1 MIAQAE
7 PIAGRRGRKIKIRSL
22 FQYFDI
28 HSKHIVVAI
37 IEIFRTSNLLNE
49 IQIVNNII
57 IRVRVGLIIFFSI
70 IILRYT
76 MQSII

>member
-22 FQYFDI
+22 FQYFDKK
-28 HSKHIVVAI
+28 SKNIVVAI
-37 IEIFRTSNLLNE
+37 IIIFGTSSLLNE

-57 IRVRVGLIIFFSI
+57 IRVRVGLIIFFF
-70 IILRYT
+70 IILLLYI
-76 MQSII
+76 M